1 MRPAWLPRWLILPLF
16 GLCACTP
23 TVYVHG
29 IPNLTQVKPGLWR
42 SGQPTTLEQWR
53 YIRSLGITRVVKLN
67 FPSEGSDDGAIAAGM
82 VVHVRSIQPEGDRDL
97 LDNIAGTFV
106 QPATFMLVEIERAIE
121 LGGGVLVHCT
131 WGRDRTGLVIGRHR
145 MIIDKWS
152 KADAYTEMLSHNFH
166 PSLHGLHE
174 SWEQFAPS
182 SSIGVKFP

>member
-1 MRPAWLPRWLILPLF
+1 MVHLLRLPHWLVLF
-16 GLCACTP
+16 LGLSCTP

-29 IPNLTQVKPGLWR
+29 IPNLTQVKAGLWR

-67 FPSEGSDDGAIAAGM
+67 FPSEGSDDGAVIAGM

-106 QPATFMLVEIERAIE
+106 QPVTFMLGEIERAIE

-131 WGRDRTGLVIGRHR
+131 HGQDRTGLAIGRHR
-145 MIIDKWS
+145 VIFDKWS
-152 KADAYTEMLSHNFH
+152 KDDAYAEMLAHHFH

-174 SWEQFAPS
+174 SWEQFAPPAP
-182 SSIGVKFP
+182 IGVNLL